1 MKAKKGVSML
11 LAVSMIASML
21 SSVAAF
27 ADPEPQLYV
36 KETGS
41 DVILAT
47 YDANGNGSYQAK
59 YSIEQYNVSDSSH
72 SSGWETNA
80 SSSFSIGDAS
90 VDVTLKSDSNISWTI
105 SGATEDLFLEL
116 DLGEVEQYVVDANSD
131 TLNAN
136 DNTGGAGAEATCDV
150 SKTQNSVDFGDSV
163 TITFTA
169 HDGQSITYLNIRNDA
184 GDVNMVQAKTQ
195 NIQVGSNN
203 YAIVVTGNRVEV
215 TCTSVSDDVYVTA
228 LTKPA
233 GDFTLTVDHDPH
245 CTSNVSS
252 IDLDTLTSTD
262 VRLTP
267 ENGYDIASIKI
278 TDGDYTETLTRSYTT
293 AHING
298 KDYKAVWELNGSVT
312 LTVPAATADV
322 QMYVSS
328 APTDDSYFVVA
339 EPVTGVDVNCE
350 DPLYFQPS
358 EKARIILTPEKD
370 NGIVEFKVTNGNET
384 VTVSP
389 ANRSFMLGGVSHEVS
404 VSSKGVV
411 TVTMTPGIGNIRLFD
426 IETTRNTYDI
436 RVSADQELSVS
447 KAFQT
452 VSVGKTATVTFS
464 PDKNYSVGE
473 ISVTRNGRT
482 YTADAQRDSYINVNG
497 IRCPIVVS
505 GNGKVTL
512 VLNQVTADMYVYAES
527 FYNGDYDY
535 VIDISTDSGLDKSAS
550 TAYVDEGDNYTITFT
565 PKTSRYDVTEITVK
579 RNGRTYTAD
588 PAEDDYILIAGE
600 RCPISVSSKGV
611 VKLTLK
617 DVSADMTVRADSNY
631 NGVDY
636 ILNEDGHLDITYS
649 GTLKYHNTVTFTIT
663 PDRGY
668 EIKSVKIDDGEDVK
682 YLDMDSD
689 SFTMNGVRYTVTA
702 KSNGTMTI
710 RVSSLPSELTI
721 TASTNSNIDDIVTGM
736 HTAYIYGYSDGTFRP
751 DNTVT
756 RGAAI
761 AMLVRQYSGLSDAQL
776 ASFASYRYAD
786 VPNDHVFAG
795 AIGWAANRGYLNC
808 LTGNNILKPGQPI
821 TRAEFVALLCAFE
834 GVDVDR
840 ANGEDFSDVSNSYWA
855 HDEIEYATEH
865 GWIYGYSNGT
875 FRPDGSLT
883 RAHLVT
889 IINRMQGRDYQNE
902 VINSMS
908 SVKVFTDV
916 PTTYWAY
923 YDILE
928 ASSTHY
934 VIAVQ

>member
-11 LAVSMIASML
+11 LVTSMIASML
-21 SSVAAF
+21 TSVAAF
-27 ADPEPQLYV
+27 AANPQLHV
-36 KETGS
+36 SEEGS
-41 DVILAT
+41 NVALLSTA
-47 YDANGNGSYQAK
+47 ANGSGSYEAG
-59 YSIEQYNVSDSSH
+59 STIEGYEFSDSKH
-72 SSGWETNA
+72 SSGKLTNSKA
-80 SSSFSIGDAS
+80 DLSVGDATI
-90 VDVTLKSDSNISWTI
+90 DVTLNSNSSISWEI
-105 SGATEDLFLEL
+105 SGATEDLFLKL
-116 DLGEVEQYVVDANSD
+116 DLGEVEQYVVEANSD
-131 TLNAN
+131 VLNEN
-136 DNTGGAGAEATCDV
+136 DNTGGLGAEDTCDV
-150 SKTQNSVDFGDSV
+150 SKTLSTADFGDTV
-163 TITFTA
+163 TVTFTA
-169 HDGQSITYLNIRNDA
+169 HPGQSITMLNIRNEFS
-184 GDVNMVQAKTQ
+184 DVNLVQAKTQ
-195 NIQVGSNN
+195 NVQVGNDT
-203 YAIVVTGNRVEV
+203 YYIVVEGNRVEV
-215 TCTSVSDDVYVTA
+215 TNKNTTADMYVTA

-245 CTSNVSS
+245 CTANVSS

-262 VRLTP
+262 VRFTP
-267 ENGYDIASIKI
+267 EKNYDIASIKI